1 MASSVTQRSFAAGEI
16 APALYARVDTVK
28 YATGLKKL
36 LNAYVLR
43 HGGMSNRAGTK
54 FLGEVSD
61 SSKETVLIPFVFSVE
76 QAFVLEFGDQYM
88 RVIKDGAYIYEA
100 SKVITGITQA
110 NPAVVSVTA
119 HGYSNGDEVYIQ
131 SVAGMTQV
139 NNRQFKAAGVTAN
152 TFQLQYMDGTNV
164 NSTAFTAYSSG
175 GTVKKVYEIDT
186 PYVEADLFDL
196 RYTQSADVMTITN
209 QNYPVYDLSRI
220 ADDNWSLDEVTFVPG
235 VTNPTGISLTSAG
248 GTGNNFRYT
257 VTAID
262 PETRE
267 ESLQGRQAAK
277 TITGITQANPAVV
290 SSTSHGYANGDQVY
304 IDDVVGMTEVNGK
317 YFIVQGVTANTF
329 QLFDTDSSAYTAYSS
344 GGSAYRTHTYNANI
358 GARASNNHTLSWTA
372 VSGIQEYNV
381 YLQVNG
387 VFYYIGTAQ
396 GSSFTDLGADPD
408 YSITPPSPRNPFE
421 DDYPASTGYY
431 QQRKIYVNTT
441 NKPEYAFASRTG
453 HFKNFTNRVP
463 LQDDDAVTFNLASGK
478 INKIRSVIGLERLL
492 LFTDNGV
499 FRVNGNDAGVL
510 TPSGIN
516 PTQISYVGASSLAP
530 LVINNTALYVQS
542 RGSVIRDLM
551 NDAVEAAKGNELSL
565 ISAHLVDDYQIVSWA
580 YQEIPHSVVWI
591 VRDDGKVLSM
601 TYVRE
606 QQIVGWAVHEFEGGL
621 AECVCVIPGDT
632 EDEVYFIVNRT
643 IDGRTTR
650 YVEQLNTRKVAD
662 IKDSIFMDSS
672 LSYDGRHTGSTT
684 MTLSGGT
691 NWTASETL
699 TLTASASTFASTD
712 VGNQI
717 HLTGSDGTLIRFSIN
732 AYTNATVVTGKAHKT
747 VPVAM
752 RSVAIA
758 TWAMAVDRVTGLWHL
773 EGEDVSVLGDGFVEA
788 SPFND
793 AYQTVTVTDGAID
806 LSKHYAVIHVGL
818 PYKTDLETLE
828 VDTPQGETL
837 QNKNRL
843 VSELTVSFEKSRG
856 GFYGLSE
863 PDMAD
868 PLNGLQEM
876 KLRSEESVDDPV
888 DLLTGKGSVIIK
900 SNWNNNGRV
909 FVRQVDPLPMTIL
922 SITGEGLFPFK
933 GGA

>member
-43 HGGMSNRAGTK
+43 HGGMSNRPGTI

-76 QAFVLEFGDQYM
+76 QAFVLEFGDEYM

-139 NNRQFKAAGVTAN
+139 NNRQFKVAGVTAN

-304 IDDVVGMTEVNGK
+304 IDGVVGMTEVNGK

-344 GGSAYRTHTYNANI
+344 GGSAYRTHTYNTNI
-358 GARASNNHTLSWTA
+358 GPRASNNHTLSWTA

-441 NKPEYAFASRTG
+441 DKPEYAFASRTG
-453 HFKNFTNRVP
+453 HFKNFTNRIP

-551 NDAVEAAKGNELSL
+551 NDAVEASKGNELSL

-606 QQIVGWAVHEFEGGL
+606 QQIVGWAVHEFEGGT

-632 EDEVYFIVNRT
+632 EDEVYFIVKRT

-662 IKDSIFMDSS
+662 IKDSIFMDSA

-691 NWTASETL
+691 LWTASETL
-699 TLTASASTFASTD
+699 TLTASASTFSASD

-717 HLTGSDGTLIRFSIN
+717 HMTGSDGTIIRFTIN
-732 AYTNATVVTGKAHKT
+732 AYTSGTVVTGKAHKT

-752 RSVAIA
+752 RSIAIT
-758 TWAMAVDRVTGLWHL
+758 TWASAVDRVTGLWHL

-793 AYQTVTVTDGAID
+793 AYETVTVTNGAVD
-806 LSKHYAVIHVGL
+806 LSKHYSVIHVGL

-876 KLRSEESVDDPV
+876 KLRNDESVDDPV